1 MFLELIKFT
10 DPTTAVF
17 IYNFGKKIPILNRLN
32 SKFTNIG

>member
-17 IYNFGKKIPILNRLN
+17 IYNFGKKNPHL
-32 SKFTNIG
+32 KQTEF